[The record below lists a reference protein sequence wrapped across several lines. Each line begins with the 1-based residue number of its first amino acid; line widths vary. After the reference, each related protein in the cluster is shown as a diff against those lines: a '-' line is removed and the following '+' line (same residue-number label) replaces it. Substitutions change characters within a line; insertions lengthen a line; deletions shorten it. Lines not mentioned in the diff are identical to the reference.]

1 MQNALAI
8 SSSET
13 AFVIFPGLEE
23 SVCNCM
29 MALRY
34 HDLKFK
40 TLVWDKG
47 HRYSVGGGE
56 RLTYSTETILVA
68 WRSGQDVS

>member
-1 MQNALAI
+1 
-8 SSSET
+8 
-13 AFVIFPGLEE
+13 
-23 SVCNCM
+23 M

-47 HRYSVGGGE
+47 HRYSAGGGE

-68 WRSGQDVS
+68 WRSGQEVS